1 MNVPQMM
8 PPRLHWSPVEPSW
21 IVSTCLIVL
30 AVLPHK
36 IPPVGR
42 HVLEHPIG
50 SLVFASLS
58 AFVAWHIPVLGAA
71 MFIFLA
77 GILLHRRSF
86 KKEGFAAS
94 NLNNE
99 KVQKKERQRWH
110 DELVM
115 MEEPEAVQVKTGDPV
130 LQYDKVTDEESAPW
144 FGEGILNERPQGIQD
159 KPVGEVPEY
168 DEGGAS
174 YGRH

>member
-1 MNVPQMM
+1 MNVPPMM
-8 PPRLHWSPVEPSW
+8 PRLHWSPVEPSW
-21 IVSTCLIVL
+21 IISIGLIVL

-36 IPPVGR
+36 IPAVGR
-42 HVLEHPIG
+42 RVLEHPIG
-50 SLVFASLS
+50 SLVFAGMA
-58 AFVAWHIPVLGAA
+58 AFVAWQIPVLGAA
-71 MFIFLA
+71 MLIFLA
-77 GILLHRRSF
+77 GILLHASPVGKR
-86 KKEGFAAS
+86 EGFAAS

-130 LQYDKVTDEESAPW
+130 LQYDKVTDEESAQW
-144 FGEGILNERPQGIQD
+144 FGEATLNERPQGIQD

-174 YGRH
+174 YSHR

>member
-1 MNVPQMM
+1 
-8 PPRLHWSPVEPSW
+8 
-21 IVSTCLIVL
+21 
-30 AVLPHK
+30 
-36 IPPVGR
+36 
-42 HVLEHPIG
+42 
-50 SLVFASLS
+50 
-58 AFVAWHIPVLGAA
+58 

-115 MEEPEAVQVKTGDPV
+115 MEEPEAVQVKTDDPV

-168 DEGGAS
+168 DKGGAS